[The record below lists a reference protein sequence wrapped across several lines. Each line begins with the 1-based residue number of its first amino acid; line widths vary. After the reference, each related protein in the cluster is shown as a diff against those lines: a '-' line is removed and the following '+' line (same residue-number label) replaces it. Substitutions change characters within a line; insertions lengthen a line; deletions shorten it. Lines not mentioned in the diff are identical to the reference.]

1 MNVTPQ
7 DRYAKQP
14 PKDWIGHLWVSTTKD
29 KGGMYIRGQILDV
42 APGLILVRWLDQRR
56 RADEWVSIERGSF
69 RRSVV
74 KDFLDGPPLAAS

>member
-1 MNVTPQ
+1 
-7 DRYAKQP
+7 
-14 PKDWIGHLWVSTTKD
+14 
-29 KGGMYIRGQILDV
+29 MYIRGQILDV

-74 KDFLDGPPLAAS
+74 KDFLDGTS